1 MCHSV
6 TSWNWVRSRARPS
19 MTLFG
24 QGIREPCLILA
35 YPGTYS
41 RVCMHLHTRTRT
53 FFGENIFS
61 ILRAQAH
68 SASTLEYI
76 YIYIYT
82 LVMIC

>member
-1 MCHSV
+1 
-6 TSWNWVRSRARPS
+6 
-19 MTLFG
+19 
-24 QGIREPCLILA
+24 
-35 YPGTYS
+35 
-41 RVCMHLHTRTRT
+41 MHLHTRTRT

-82 LVMIC
+82 GHDLLAVRSITLGTP